1 MCAPE
6 HARWSQNVA
15 MTARKPLD
23 IRRLTPLQLGLAIAS
38 MVLVVAVVAL
48 LIMGFASGA
57 AAQSALRSGYL
68 FTDLGNIRRG
78 AYELHLATVEMLD
91 VGRDGLG
98 RARLQYALVSS
109 QVEQAQRSSPE
120 SPVIALGLSKLSPML
135 AEYGQLLD
143 QVGADEALLAQPS
156 VRERFLD
163 VVDRLERSTQSLYDR
178 EETRF
183 FQRVSDGIDGQR
195 TSNLLLL
202 IMSVVAAVFAALL
215 ALSLNHSI
223 RFEFERAYSM
233 LEMLFRADEELH
245 RNVSIEQVGD
255 ALVATGLAVLA
266 ADKAVL
272 FTWDVSRDRLVPRV
286 WRGFGPS
293 FAEQTY
299 SVADGCLSEVVQGSE
314 IVVVEDTSRD
324 RETLQPLTAQE
335 HVRSLV
341 HVPIRIADQ
350 SYGVLTICSERPRS
364 LDDDERRLL
373 AALARRAASAIE
385 NARLYDL
392 AQVSA
397 TRQERQRLARELHDA
412 VTQTLFAASL
422 IAEVLPRVW
431 ERSPEA
437 GAARLEEL
445 RQLTRGA
452 LAEMRTL
459 LLELRPQAL
468 LEADMGELLK
478 QLVEAFAGR
487 SRIPVTLEAGAG
499 LELLPEVKVAY
510 YRIVQE
516 ALNNITKHAG
526 ASRVSVSLAEE
537 DGWLVLVVA
546 DDGKGFDPAG
556 VPPTHL
562 GLGIMQERAQQ
573 IGAELEIESGPGQG
587 TRVEARWH
595 SRQEQ
600 AQ

>member
-1 MCAPE
+1 MSQTPRSQ
-6 HARWSQNVA
+6 HAA

-38 MVLVVAVVAL
+38 VVLVMAVVAL

-57 AAQSALRSGYL
+57 AARDALRSGYL

-78 AYELHLATVEMLD
+78 TYELHLATIAMLTGGD
-91 VGRDGLG
+91 EGLEQ
-98 RARLQYALVSS
+98 AQLQYALVSS

-120 SPVIALGLSKLSPML
+120 SPVIALGLSKLPPIL
-135 AEYGQLLD
+135 AEYGEVIEQVRADASLLGQDETREQLLD
-143 QVGADEALLAQPS
+143 S
-156 VRERFLD
+156 VA
-163 VVDRLERSTQSLYDR
+163 RLERMTQNLYDR

-202 IMSVVAAVFAALL
+202 IMSVVAAAFASLL

-223 RFEFERAYSM
+223 GYEFERAYSM
-233 LEMLFRADEELH
+233 LETLFRADEDLH

-255 ALVATGLAVLA
+255 ALVATGMAVLN
-266 ADKAVL
+266 ADKAAL
-272 FTWDVSRDRLVPRV
+272 FTWDVNRERLLPRV
-286 WRGFGPS
+286 WRGFS
-293 FAEQTY
+293 AAFADHSY
-299 SVADGCLSEVVQGSE
+299 SVADGCLSEVVQSSDL
-314 IVVVEDTSRD
+314 VVVDDTQRD
-324 RETLQPLTAQE
+324 RDTLQPLTSE
-335 HVRSLV
+335 ENVRSLV
-341 HVPIRIADQ
+341 HVPIRIDEQ

-364 LDDDERRLL
+364 IDQDERRLL
-373 AALARRAASAIE
+373 TALARRAASAIE

-392 AQVSA
+392 AQSSA
-397 TRQERQRLARELHDA
+397 TLQERQRLARELHDA
-412 VTQTLFAASL
+412 VTQTLFAATL
-422 IAEVLPRVW
+422 IAEVLPRIW

-437 GAARLEEL
+437 GAARLDEL
-445 RQLTRGA
+445 RALTRGA

-478 QLVEAFAGR
+478 QLVEAFTGR
-487 SRIPVTLEAGAG
+487 SRIPVTLEADEE
-499 LELLPEVKVAY
+499 LELTPEVKVAY

-516 ALNNITKHAG
+516 ALNNVAKHAG
-526 ASRVSVSLAEE
+526 ASRAAVSLAYA
-537 DGWLVLVVA
+537 DGWLVLKVT
-546 DDGKGFDPAG
+546 DDGKGFDPAS

-573 IGAELEIESGPGQG
+573 IGARLSIDSERGQG
-587 TRVEARWH
+587 TRVEARW
-595 SRQEQ
+595 QGAKEQ
-600 AQ
+600 SE